1 MAIAYLQSHFVIALI
16 GALLLLSEIP
26 LSLRLWGGCKAA
38 QHSIGIRMQPA
49 FHVQSLAGNTHMML
63 PILHNHRLQNGYP

>member
-38 QHSIGIRMQPA
+38 QYSIGIRMQPA
-49 FHVQSLAGNTHMML
+49 FHV
-63 PILHNHRLQNGYP
+63 